1 LRTNESSVTRFPCSR
16 ACIRTGLDA
25 ALGLF
30 VVVLLLGGAG
40 WLKAVE
46 APAATPPAAP
56 AAAATTNELT
66 LKTFLQLVLQRNE
79 SLHARVLE
87 FEISHKRLKAEQGAF
102 EPEFVLGYDRV
113 ENERENTAEQRRSS
127 GVLVFKEK
135 NNIYN
140 AGLEA
145 LVPSGARVRLGYSL
159 RDLNNNLQDPV
170 FGSIVT
176 NVTKGEFASFAGVSL
191 TQPLLKNAWLNANLA
206 NIRLAALASDV
217 AFQEYRRQ
225 MMLIISTAEASYW
238 NLYMMQEQVRFFE
251 DSVRLAGTLVAD
263 NKTRLEAGKAAEL
276 EVLESEAGL
285 ALRQTKLAEAQQ
297 KYYETA
303 AQLLTLVSLSSP
315 TGAPRLVRA
324 LDRPGITVQ
333 VPQFVESGQVALELN
348 PDYLSQYKKAKQEDI
363 RVAYA
368 KNQRLPQL
376 DLKASYG
383 LNGLGGDPG
392 ESWDDIEHTRFPSF
406 TAGVELRIP
415 LAGGQKVK
423 RELDAARL
431 RKEQALVTLKET
443 ETQVLNAIE
452 TSLRKVTSAVESAR
466 NYENVVAFNQSLL
479 TTELARLD
487 AGKVTSRRVL
497 EVEASLFEARNS
509 VIEAKVLYERAH
521 LELELVQG
529 TLLRSRNVDLPQKE
543 LETRTTTL
551 LRGLGLNS
559 QHLDQFSQE
568 LRQSYQTSH
577 SPNTTANPDEYDRAL
592 QRLRESL
599 KNSPTPP

>member
-1 LRTNESSVTRFPCSR
+1 MRTNESSVTRFPCSR